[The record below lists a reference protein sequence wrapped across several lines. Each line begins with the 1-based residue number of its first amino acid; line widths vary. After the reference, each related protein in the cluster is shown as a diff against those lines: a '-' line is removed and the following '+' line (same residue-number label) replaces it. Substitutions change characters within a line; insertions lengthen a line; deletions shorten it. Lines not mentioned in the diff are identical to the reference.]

1 MSRQITS
8 SEALKLLDI
17 GDLIQPAKDFRV
29 RLEEAK
35 HRIGHKDF
43 ECYPYDTLSNLWTF
57 EKLLTGEKR
66 LLSKLIGG
74 EPLLDIGCADGD
86 LAFFFESL
94 GVRTQ
99 AIDNPVTN
107 FNAMQGVR
115 ALKADL
121 DSQVDIFAVDLDKQF
136 HLPAERYGLVL
147 LLGVLYHLK
156 NPFYLLETLSKQARY
171 CLISTTITESV
182 PGLYE
187 TVTGTPV
194 AYLADIYEI
203 NYDSTNYWV
212 FSDTGFRRL
221 LKRSNWEIC
230 DYLLVC
236 DSCSSLD
243 NSQFEESQSQSNRH
257 KLAGRL
263 TGDTMQSR
271 NRIAAARAFCLVR
284 SKFSDPAVNIL
295 YGKGW
300 HAIEKDGWRWTERK
314 FSVRLESSRHV
325 EANQV
330 QVKLFVPDSV
340 LAAFGCVTLHAIA
353 NGIDLP
359 PESYDE
365 PGEYQ
370 YVRPL
375 PISTGEGD
383 VRIDFRLDQAL
394 PPDAADGRERGIIVS
409 SLEAHKE

>member
-1 MSRQITS
+1 MSRQITGS
-8 SEALKLLDI
+8 DALKLLDI

-121 DSQVDIFAVDLDKQF
+121 DSQVDIFAIDLDKQF
-136 HLPAERYGLVL
+136 HLPAKRYGLVL

-230 DYLLVC
+230 DYLL
-236 DSCSSLD
+236 SS
-243 NSQFEESQSQSNRH
+243 
-257 KLAGRL
+257 
-263 TGDTMQSR
+263 DTMQSR
-271 NRIAAARAFCLVR
+271 NRIAAARAFCMVR

-330 QVKLFVPDSV
+330 QMKLFVPDSV
-340 LAAFGCVTLHAIA
+340 LAEFGCVTLHAIA